1 MLRARPYE
9 RRVATCRQ
17 SATAKN
23 FSDRCIAYKFLANQG
38 LPKPDNYGPYGQ
50 NSRPWRSFCNGTAVG
65 GQKPGFETFRNF
77 LISEMPG
84 LFVQGSKQPRL
95 EQSQSSIGPGGL
107 GCLTPGRTWVL
118 YKHRL

>member
-23 FSDRCIAYKFLANQG
+23 FADRCIAYKFLANQG

-50 NSRPWRSFCNGTAVG
+50 NSRPWRSFCNGAAVG
-65 GQKPGFETFRNF
+65 GQKPGFETLRNS
-77 LISEMPG
+77 LNSAMPG
-84 LFVQGSKQPRL
+84 PFVPGSEQPRL
-95 EQSQSSIGPGGL
+95 ERDRSK
-107 GCLTPGRTWVL
+107 V
-118 YKHRL
+118 